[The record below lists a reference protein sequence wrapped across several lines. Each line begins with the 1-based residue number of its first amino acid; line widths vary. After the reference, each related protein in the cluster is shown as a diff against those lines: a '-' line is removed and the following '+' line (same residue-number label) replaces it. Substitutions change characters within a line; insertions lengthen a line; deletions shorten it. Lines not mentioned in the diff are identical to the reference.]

1 MIERLFHLVEKY
13 PLNLASH
20 LFSLLP
26 IVLGLTLFK
35 CLSTSYRLVLVLF
48 ALYFISDTYSLW
60 LVMTRV
66 STYPIQ
72 NLQPLFEISIITA
85 VYLSSFQKNETRKW
99 VKGAA
104 ILSAVIIIFS
114 YRQQT
119 ISTVGLTTQR
129 LFETITVLLYFNK
142 ILIEARVKNILFHSM
157 FWLSSGL
164 LIYAAGTFFFS
175 LFSSYLYSDTISN
188 EEFDPLWKLNQ
199 ILYII
204 LCLMASV
211 GIWVC
216 RYETDNLS

>member
-1 MIERLFHLVEKY
+1 MAL
-13 PLNLASH
+13 LN
-20 LFSLLP
+20 
-26 IVLGLTLFK
+26 
-35 CLSTSYRLVLVLF
+35 CLSTSYKVVLLLF

-60 LVMTRV
+60 LVMARV

-72 NLQPLFEISIITA
+72 NLQPLFEIGIITA
-85 VYLSSFQKNETRKW
+85 VYLNSFRKNETGKW
-99 VKGAA
+99 IKLAA
-104 ILSAVIIIFS
+104 ILSAFIIVFS
-114 YRQQT
+114 YRQST

-164 LIYAAGTFFFS
+164 LIYSAGTFFFS

-188 EEFDPLWKLNQ
+188 EEFDPFWRLNQ

-204 LCLMASV
+204 FCLMSSV

-216 RYETDNLS
+216 RYEIDNLS

>member
-1 MIERLFHLVEKY
+1 MTERLFHLIEKY
-13 PLNLASH
+13 PLNLVSH

-26 IVLGLTLFK
+26 IALGLALLN
-35 CLSTSYRLVLVLF
+35 CLSTSYKIVLLLF

-60 LVMTRV
+60 LVMARV

-72 NLQPLFEISIITA
+72 NLQPLFEIGIITA
-85 VYLSSFQKNETRKW
+85 VYLNSFRKNETGKW
-99 VKGAA
+99 IKLAA
-104 ILSAVIIIFS
+104 ILSAFIIVFS
-114 YRQQT
+114 YRQST

-164 LIYAAGTFFFS
+164 LIYSAGTFFFS

-188 EEFDPLWKLNQ
+188 EEFDPFWRLNQ

-204 LCLMASV
+204 FCLMSSV

-216 RYETDNLS
+216 RYEIDNLS

>member
-1 MIERLFHLVEKY
+1 MTERLFHLIEKY
-13 PLNLASH
+13 PLNLVSH

-26 IVLGLTLFK
+26 IALGLALLN
-35 CLSTSYRLVLVLF
+35 CLSTSYKVVLLLF

-60 LVMTRV
+60 LVMARV

-72 NLQPLFEISIITA
+72 NLQPLFEIGIITA
-85 VYLSSFQKNETRKW
+85 VYLNSFRKNETGKW
-99 VKGAA
+99 IKLAA
-104 ILSAVIIIFS
+104 ILSAFIIVFS
-114 YRQQT
+114 YRQST

-164 LIYAAGTFFFS
+164 LIYSAGTFFFS

-188 EEFDPLWKLNQ
+188 EEFDPFWRLNQ

-204 LCLMASV
+204 FCLMSSV

-216 RYETDNLS
+216 RYEIDNLS

>member
-1 MIERLFHLVEKY
+1 MIERLFQLVEKY
-13 PLNLASH
+13 PLNLVSH

-26 IVLGLTLFK
+26 ITLGLSLFN
-35 CLSTSYRLVLVLF
+35 CLSASYRIVLLLF
-48 ALYFISDTYSLW
+48 TLYFISDTYSLW
-60 LVMTRV
+60 LVMARV

-72 NLQPLFEISIITA
+72 NLQPLFEIGIITA
-85 VYLSSFQKNETRKW
+85 VYLNSFRKNDTGKW
-99 VKGAA
+99 IKGAA
-104 ILSAVIIIFS
+104 ILSAIIIIFS
-114 YRQQT
+114 YRQNT

-164 LIYAAGTFFFS
+164 LIHSAGTFFFS

-188 EEFDPLWKLNQ
+188 EEFDPFWRLNQ

-204 LCLMASV
+204 LCLMSSV

>member
-1 MIERLFHLVEKY
+1 MIERLFHLIEKY
-13 PLNLASH
+13 PLNLVSH

-26 IVLGLTLFK
+26 IVLGLTFFN
-35 CLSTSYRLVLVLF
+35 CLSKSYRLVLLLF

-60 LVMTRV
+60 LVMARV

-72 NLQPLFEISIITA
+72 NLQPLFEISIVTA
-85 VYLSSFQKNETRKW
+85 VYLNSFRKNETEKW
-99 VKGAA
+99 VKLAA
-104 ILSAVIIIFS
+104 ILSAIIIIFS
-114 YRQQT
+114 YRQNT

-129 LFETITVLLYFNK
+129 LFETVVVLLYFNK

-164 LIYAAGTFFFS
+164 LIYSAGTFFFS
-175 LFSSYLYSDTISN
+175 LFSSYLYSDTITN
-188 EEFDPLWKLNQ
+188 EEFDPFWKLNQ
-199 ILYII
+199 ILFII
-204 LCLMASV
+204 LCLMSSV

>member
-1 MIERLFHLVEKY
+1 MVERLFHLTEKY

-20 LFSLLP
+20 LSSLLP
-26 IVLGLTLFK
+26 IALGLALFA
-35 CLSTSYRLVLVLF
+35 CLSKSYKIVLLLF

-60 LVMTRV
+60 LVMARV

-72 NLQPLFEISIITA
+72 NLQPLFEISIVTA
-85 VYLSSFQKNETRKW
+85 VYLSSFRKNELGKW
-99 VKGAA
+99 VKWAA
-104 ILSAVIIIFS
+104 ILSVVIVSIS
-114 YRQQT
+114 YRQNT

-129 LFETITVLLYFNK
+129 LFETIVVLLYFNK

-164 LIYAAGTFFFS
+164 LIYSAGTFFFS
-175 LFSSYLYSDTISN
+175 LFSSYLYSDTITN
-188 EEFDPLWKLNQ
+188 EEFDPFWKLNQ
-199 ILYII
+199 ILFII

>member
-1 MIERLFHLVEKY
+1 MIERLFHLIEKY
-13 PLNLASH
+13 PLNLVSH

-26 IVLGLTLFK
+26 IVLGLTFFN
-35 CLSTSYRLVLVLF
+35 CLSKSYRLVLLLF

-60 LVMTRV
+60 LVMARV

-72 NLQPLFEISIITA
+72 NLQPLFEISIVTA
-85 VYLSSFQKNETRKW
+85 VYLNSFQKNETEKW
-99 VKGAA
+99 VKLAA
-104 ILSAVIIIFS
+104 ILSAIIIIFS
-114 YRQQT
+114 YRQNT

-129 LFETITVLLYFNK
+129 LFETVVVLLYFNK

-164 LIYAAGTFFFS
+164 LIYSAGTFFFS
-175 LFSSYLYSDTISN
+175 LFSSYLYSDTITN
-188 EEFDPLWKLNQ
+188 EEFDPFWKLNQ
-199 ILYII
+199 ILFII
-204 LCLMASV
+204 LCLMSSV

>member
-26 IVLGLTLFK
+26 IVLGLALFK

-48 ALYFISDTYSLW
+48 TLNFISDTYSLW
-60 LVMTRV
+60 LVMARI

-72 NLQPLFEISIITA
+72 NLRPLVEIGIITA
-85 VYLSSFQKNETRKW
+85 VYLNSFQKNAAGTW

-104 ILSAVIIIFS
+104 ILSAIIIIVS
-114 YRQQT
+114 YRQNT

-164 LIYAAGTFFFS
+164 LIHSAGTFFFS
-175 LFSSYLYSDTISN
+175 LFSSYLYSDIISN
-188 EEFDPLWKLNQ
+188 EEFDPFWKLNQ

-204 LCLMASV
+204 LCLMSSV

-216 RYETDNLS
+216 QYETDNLS